1 MKKDL
6 VFGIDCDG
14 VLRDSLKDMVR
25 IYNAEIG
32 DDMKVSDVKNF
43 NVDVSFP
50 RIYKETGIPAAEWFF
65 DCHSEE
71 LFLNSKPIKGVQW
84 AMRILREF
92 GKVVIV
98 TYQRSCEN
106 KLHTIEWLCRNK
118 LMCDDVCFLKDK
130 GLFRCDYFVD
140 DNISNFEG
148 SNSKNAVLISAP
160 YNTDVKLYDEDGEE
174 IKAEDSALAKIYK
187 ISNCENAMR
196 FNSLKSFAEYIN
208 RTIPLT
214 VNV

>member
-1 MKKDL
+1 MKDL
-6 VFGIDCDG
+6 IFGIDCDG

-32 DDMKVSDVKNF
+32 DNKRVEDIKNF

-50 RIYKETGIPAAEWFF
+50 RIYPETGIPAAEWFF

-71 LFLNSKPIKGVQW
+71 LFRDSKPIKGVQW
-84 AMRILREF
+84 AMRILKQY

-130 GLFRCDYFVD
+130 GLFKCNYFVD
-140 DNISNFEG
+140 DNIDNFRG
-148 SNSKNAVLISAP
+148 SHTENAVLITAP
-160 YNTDVKLYDEDGEE
+160 YNTYIKQYNENGEE
-174 IKAEDSALAKIYK
+174 INSNDTVLDKILE
-187 ISNCENAMR
+187 ISNCKTATR
-196 FNSLKSFAEYIN
+196 FGSLKQFAEYIN
-208 RTIPLT
+208 RQQW
-214 VNV
+214 

>member
-1 MKKDL
+1 MKDL
-6 VFGIDCDG
+6 IFGIDCDG

-32 DDMKVSDVKNF
+32 DNKRVEDIKNF

-50 RIYKETGIPAAEWFF
+50 RIYPETGIPAAEWFF

-71 LFLNSKPIKGVQW
+71 LFRDSKPIKGVQW
-84 AMRILREF
+84 AMRILKQY

-130 GLFRCDYFVD
+130 GLFKCDYFVD
-140 DNISNFEG
+140 DNIDNFRG
-148 SNSKNAVLISAP
+148 SNSKNAILINAP
-160 YNTDVKLYDEDGEE
+160 YNIDIKKYDQYGNEIEE
-174 IKAEDSALAKIYK
+174 KDLALAKIYK
-187 ISNCENAMR
+187 ISNCKNVMR
-196 FNSLKSFAEYIN
+196 FDTLKQFAEYIN
-208 RTIPLT
+208 RLR
-214 VNV
+214 

>member
-1 MKKDL
+1 MEKL
-6 VFGIDCDG
+6 IFGIDCDG

-25 IYNAEIG
+25 IYNDEIG
-32 DDMKVSDVKNF
+32 DNMKVEDVRHF
-43 NVDVSFP
+43 NVDMSFP

-71 LFLNSKPIKGVQW
+71 LFRDSKPIRGVQS
-84 AMRILREF
+84 AMKLLKSI

-130 GLFRCDYFVD
+130 GLFKCDYFVD
-140 DNISNFEG
+140 DNMDNFA
-148 SNSKNAVLISAP
+148 NSHCKNAVLITAP
-160 YNTDVKLYDEDGEE
+160 YNKNVDIYDFDGNKIISEDPALSK
-174 IKAEDSALAKIYK
+174 IKDISFCEKAL
-187 ISNCENAMR
+187 R
-196 FNSLKSFAEYIN
+196 FNTLKQFSEFIN
-208 RTIPLT
+208 YENLPF
-214 VNV
+214 

>member
-1 MKKDL
+1 MNKDL
-6 VFGIDCDG
+6 IFGIDCDG

-25 IYNAEIG
+25 IYNTEIG
-32 DDMKVSDVKNF
+32 DDMKVSDVSNF

-50 RIYKETGIPAAEWFF
+50 RIYPETGIPAAEWFF

-84 AMRILREF
+84 AMRILKQF

-130 GLFRCDYFVD
+130 GLFRCDYFID
-140 DNISNFEG
+140 DNLDNFKG

-160 YNTDVKLYDEDGEE
+160 YNIDIKKYDKYGNEIEE
-174 IKAEDSALAKIYK
+174 KDMALEKIYK

-208 RTIPLT
+208 KTKSLTI
-214 VNV
+214 

>member
-1 MKKDL
+1 MKDL
-6 VFGIDCDG
+6 IFGIDCDG

-32 DDMKVSDVKNF
+32 DNKRVEDIKDF

-50 RIYKETGIPAAEWFF
+50 RIYPETGIPAAEWFF

-71 LFLNSKPIKGVQW
+71 LFRDSKPIKGVQW
-84 AMRILREF
+84 AMRILKQF

-130 GLFRCDYFVD
+130 GLFKCDYFVD
-140 DNISNFEG
+140 DNISNFMG
-148 SNSKNAVLISAP
+148 SHSENAVLITAP
-160 YNTDVKLYDEDGEE
+160 YNIGIKQYNENGEE
-174 IKAEDSALAKIYK
+174 VSTSDAALDKILE
-187 ISNCENAMR
+187 ISNCKTATR
-196 FNSLKSFAEYIN
+196 FDSLKQFAEYIKS
-208 RTIPLT
+208 
-214 VNV
+214 

>member
-1 MKKDL
+1 MKDL
-6 VFGIDCDG
+6 IFGIDCDG

-25 IYNAEIG
+25 IYNTEIG
-32 DDMKVSDVKNF
+32 DNKRVEDIKNF

-50 RIYKETGIPAAEWFF
+50 RIYPETGIPAAEWFF

-71 LFLNSKPIKGVQW
+71 LFRDSKPIKGVQW
-84 AMRILREF
+84 AMRILKQY

-130 GLFRCDYFVD
+130 GLFKCDYFID
-140 DNISNFEG
+140 DNLDNFKD
-148 SNSKNAVLISAP
+148 SHAKNAILITAP
-160 YNTDVKLYDEDGEE
+160 YNKSIYLYDENGKLADT
-174 IKAEDSALAKIYK
+174 EDPALAKIK
-187 ISNCENAMR
+187 KNSNCENAMR
-196 FNSLKSFAEYIN
+196 FDTLKQFAEYIN
-208 RTIPLT
+208 RLR
-214 VNV
+214 

>member
-1 MKKDL
+1 MEKNL
-6 VFGIDCDG
+6 IFGIDCDG

-25 IYNAEIG
+25 IYNTEIG
-32 DDMKVSDVKNF
+32 DNKKVEDIKNF

-50 RIYKETGIPAAEWFF
+50 RIYPETGIPAAEWFF

-71 LFLNSKPIKGVQW
+71 LFRDSKPIKGVQW
-84 AMRILREF
+84 AMRILKQY

-130 GLFRCDYFVD
+130 GLFKCDYFID
-140 DNISNFEG
+140 DNLDNFKD
-148 SNSKNAVLISAP
+148 SHAKNAVLITAP
-160 YNTDVKLYDEDGEE
+160 YNKNIYLYDENGKLVDT
-174 IKAEDSALAKIYK
+174 EDPALAKIKK

-196 FNSLKSFAEYIN
+196 FDTLKQFAEYIN
-208 RTIPLT
+208 RLR
-214 VNV
+214 

>member
-1 MKKDL
+1 MKDL
-6 VFGIDCDG
+6 IFGIDCDG

-25 IYNAEIG
+25 LYNTEIG
-32 DDMKVSDVKNF
+32 DDMKISDVTNF
-43 NVDVSFP
+43 NVDISFP
-50 RIYKETGIPAAEWFF
+50 RIYPETGIPATEWFF

-84 AMRILREF
+84 AMKILKQY

-130 GLFRCDYFVD
+130 GLFKCDYFID
-140 DNISNFEG
+140 DNLDNFRD
-148 SNSKNAVLISAP
+148 SYTKNAVLITAP
-160 YNTDVKLYDEDGEE
+160 YNKNIYLYDENGKLVDT
-174 IKAEDSALAKIYK
+174 EDPALAKIKK

-196 FNSLKSFAEYIN
+196 FDTLKQFAEYIKQTKIN
-208 RTIPLT
+208 L
-214 VNV
+214 